1 MHESQKTEFKELWKD
16 EYLKWI
22 CGFAN
27 AQGGCLTIGKNDKGI
42 TVGITNCTKLLEDL
56 HNKIRD
62 LLGIVVDVNLVDE
75 VGFQIL
81 EIQVPSYSN
90 PISYRGHYYQ
100 RSGSTLQELKGAS
113 LDRFLLRSQGRT
125 WDNVPIPGIDPNQLS
140 VSAIEQFR
148 KLATFSGRLD
158 QNDLDTNDVHLL
170 EKLKLTE
177 SHYLRRSA
185 ILLFHEDP
193 VQYITGAYVKIGYF
207 RSEADLAYHDEIHGD
222 LFSQSKQIIDLIF
235 SKYMKAAIS
244 YEGIQRIERYPVPQ
258 SALREAVLNALVHR
272 DYAVP
277 APIQIRV
284 YEDKLK
290 IWNPAIL
297 PENWSIEKLLGEHSS
312 HPYNPDIAN
321 CFFRAG
327 EIESWGRGI
336 QRIFDSCR
344 DAETPEPEIRLSG
357 HDLWLEFPFSAEYL
371 KSFSINTSETL
382 VKTLVKTPVK
392 TPEAILS
399 VLKKQPDLTLAE
411 VAHLLGKSI
420 SAVERAA
427 KKLGEQEKLRYIGP
441 QKGGY
446 WEVIEQ

>member
-1 MHESQKTEFKELWKD
+1 MNENQNIEFKESWHD

-27 AQGGCLTIGKNDKGI
+27 AQGGTLYIGKDDKGI
-42 TVGITNCTKLLEDL
+42 TVGIKNANKLLEDL
-56 HNKIRD
+56 PNKIRD
-62 LLGIVVDVNLVDE
+62 LLGIVVDVNLVED
-75 VGFQIL
+75 GSFQTV

-100 RSGSTLQELKGAS
+100 RSGSTLQELKAAS

-125 WDNVPIPGIDPNQLS
+125 WDSVPVPGVHSNQLS
-140 VSAIEQFR
+140 VSAIKQFR
-148 KLATFSGRLD
+148 KLAAFSGRLE
-158 QNDLDTNDVHLL
+158 QNDLDTDDVHLL

-177 SHYLRRSA
+177 TLYLRRSA

-193 VQYITGAYVKIGYF
+193 VQYITGAFVKIGYF

-235 SKYMKAAIS
+235 TKYMKAAIS
-244 YEGIQRIERYPVPQ
+244 YEGIQRLERYPVPQ
-258 SALREAVLNALVHR
+258 AAVREAVLNALVHR

-357 HDLWLEFPFSAEYL
+357 HDLWLEFTYS
-371 KSFSINTSETL
+371 S
-382 VKTLVKTPVK
+382 
-392 TPEAILS
+392 
-399 VLKKQPDLTLAE
+399 
-411 VAHLLGKSI
+411 
-420 SAVERAA
+420 
-427 KKLGEQEKLRYIGP
+427 
-441 QKGGY
+441 
-446 WEVIEQ
+446 